1 MIDLAIALVLQLGIL
16 CALARRLPPAV
27 VSAEKPCTG
36 RRATGSPTTGLEAA
50 SRMVERAYGLQDAGI
65 VDPATGELDG

>member
-27 VSAEKPCTG
+27 DRDEKPCTG
-36 RRATGSPTTGLEAA
+36 RGVTGSPASGLEAA
-50 SRMVERAYGLQDAGI
+50 GRMVERAYGLQDAGI
-65 VDPATGELDG
+65 ADPTTGEFDA

>member
-27 VSAEKPCTG
+27 DGDEKPRTG
-36 RRATGSPTTGLEAA
+36 RGVTGSPASRLDAA
-50 SRMVERAYGLQDAGI
+50 RRMVERAYGLQDAGI
-65 VDPATGELDG
+65 ADPTTGEFDG